1 MNNVTT
7 HKEIIETAP
16 IGRRLIVDGRECE
29 VTGYSTLR
37 SLGCMALVLHD
48 CDLDDLSNRVI
59 EIAEFEPCVS
69 SSDLKTREFTLTE
82 RGQEILSVERP
93 ARVPELEVPTA
104 VKNLALRRV
113 LDRTAEAEGLD
124 EAERLDWIDRTFR
137 EELEQLV
144 ERLESR
150 RSELF
155 SIESAS

>member
-1 MNNVTT
+1 
-7 HKEIIETAP
+7 
-16 IGRRLIVDGRECE
+16 
-29 VTGYSTLR
+29 
-37 SLGCMALVLHD
+37 VLHD